1 MTVLTDGSNTFYRM
15 ELERRTSSGSTTFS
29 FDVNPQSFDESID
42 PRTTYIPT
50 RSSGSAQNFGEGQHT
65 ITLVGNTGWSH
76 GAGWTRAQELYKF
89 LLGHITSTQDNIG
102 NNEDLI
108 FHDKT
113 HGHSWYVELNS
124 SLGYNQSVDSGAI
137 LHNYNII
144 FLVVGDA
151 SVARSNDQTD
161 FNPGNNN
168 TDKSNTSTKNKGVT
182 QNGRTSDTKKSKK
195 ISGQGKKSKKKV
207 KDKTG
212 KQYTVPKNYLSG
224 NSISVRKMQ
233 KEIAKMQEETAKRKR
248 KQYKHTVNT
257 KASSVSPYLGILDLY
272 GLF

>member
-1 MTVLTDGSNTFYRM
+1 MTTLTDGSNTFYRM
-15 ELERRTSSGSTTFS
+15 ELERRTSSGSTTFD

-65 ITLVGNTGWSH
+65 ITLIGNTGWSH
-76 GAGWTRAQELYKF
+76 GAGWTRAKELYNF
-89 LLGHITSTQDNIG
+89 LLEHVTSTQDNIG
-102 NNEDLI
+102 NTEDLI

-113 HGHSWYVELNS
+113 HGHSWYVELTS
-124 SLGYNQSVDSGAI
+124 SFDYNQSVDSGAI

-151 SVARSNDQTD
+151 SVARSDDQTD
-161 FNPGNNN
+161 FNPGNSD
-168 TDKSNTSTKNKGVT
+168 TDKSSKTTSKKGVT
-182 QNGRTSDTKKSKK
+182 QTGRTKDTKKSKN
-195 ISGQGKKSKKKV
+195 ISGQGKSKKKV

-212 KQYTVPKNYLSG
+212 KQYTVTKNYLTGS
-224 NSISVRKMQ
+224 SKSKKKKVKTS
-233 KEIAKMQEETAKRKR
+233 KSK
-248 KQYKHTVNT
+248 TVNT
-257 KASSVSPYLGILDLY
+257 KASDVSPYLGLEDLN

>member
-1 MTVLTDGSNTFYRM
+1 MTTLTDGSNTFYRM
-15 ELERRTSSGSTTFS
+15 ELERRTPSGSTTFS

-113 HGHSWYVELNS
+113 HGHSWYVELTS

-168 TDKSNTSTKNKGVT
+168 TDKSNTSTKNKGVA
-182 QNGRTSDTKKSKK
+182 QNGRTSDTNKSKK
-195 ISGQGKKSKKKV
+195 IAGQGKSPKKKV
-207 KDKTG
+207 TDKTG

-224 NSISVRKMQ
+224 NSISARKMQ
-233 KEIAKMQEETAKRKR
+233 KEIAKMQR

-257 KASSVSPYLGILDLY
+257 RASSASPYLGLLDLN

>member
-1 MTVLTDGSNTFYRM
+1 MTTLTDGSNIFYRM
-15 ELERRTSSGSTTFS
+15 ELERRTPSGSITFS
-29 FDVNPQSFDESID
+29 FDVNPQSFDERID

-76 GAGWTRAQELYKF
+76 GAGWTRAQALYKF

-113 HGHSWYVELNS
+113 HGHSWYVELTS
-124 SLGYNQSVDSGAI
+124 SFGYNQSVDSGAI

-182 QNGRTSDTKKSKK
+182 QNGRTSDTKKSKD
-195 ISGQGKKSKKKV
+195 ISGQGKNPKKTV

-212 KQYTVPKNYLSG
+212 KQYTVSKNYLLG
-224 NSISVRKMQ
+224 NSSSARKLR
-233 KEIAKMQEETAKRKR
+233 KEIAKMQEKTATREINK
-248 KQYKHTVNT
+248 YKHTVNT
-257 KASSVSPYLGILDLY
+257 KASSVSPYLGLLDLN